1 MGLSVFFPD
10 KIKMIRDGDRV
21 LEIGP
26 GTSPHPRSNVLLE
39 KRFLDEGEHVRQC
52 GGKPAANADNRT
64 VYYDG
69 GQFPFSD
76 GEFDY
81 IICSHVIEH
90 VDDVEMFCSEMFR
103 VARAGYLEFPLIY
116 YEYVFDIPEHVN
128 VLIKSE
134 NDLVYLK
141 KTAIF
146 SEDLKPVQRLWYA
159 ALVSGYTNT
168 ASDLVP
174 FTMQGFEWS
183 DPFRVRKA
191 YNIGELLHGSIDIPP
206 KRVPQK
212 SLFRVFIEKVKGL
225 LG

>member
-1 MGLSVFFPD
+1 MFFPE
-10 KIKMIRDGDRV
+10 KIKKIRDGDRV

-39 KRFLDEGEHVRQC
+39 KRFIDKGEHARQC
-52 GGKPAANADNRT
+52 GGEPAANEDNRT

-69 GQFPFSD
+69 ERFPFSD

-81 IICSHVIEH
+81 VICSHVIEH

-116 YEYVFDIPEHVN
+116 YEYVFDIPEHLN
-128 VLIKSE
+128 VLMRYKD
-134 NDLVYLK
+134 DLVYLR
-141 KTAIF
+141 KTEIF
-146 SEDLKPVQRLWYA
+146 PENLRPVQKLWYA
-159 ALVSGYTNT
+159 ALVAGYTDT

-174 FTMQGFEWS
+174 FTMQGFEWGE
-183 DPFRVRKA
+183 PFRVRKA
-191 YNIGELLHGSIDIPP
+191 DNIGELLHGAIDIPT
-206 KRVPQK
+206 KNNSQK
-212 SLFRVFIEKVKGL
+212 SFLRVVLDKVKSL